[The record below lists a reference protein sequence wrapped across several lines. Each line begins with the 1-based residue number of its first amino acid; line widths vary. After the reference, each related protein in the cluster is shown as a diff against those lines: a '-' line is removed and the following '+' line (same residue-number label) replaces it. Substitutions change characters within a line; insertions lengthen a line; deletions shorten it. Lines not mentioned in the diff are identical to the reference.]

1 MQIFR
6 EEYQKDTCISAMS
19 MDADAKHVMSQWKE
33 INNPALRW
41 LKERTI
47 TTPSASLDVVNEAYI
62 DYRNWCRDNGH
73 RELNSIHFSR
83 QIARSVKRVREG
95 NGSVFLNISLRP
107 IESRHFNVLD

>member
-41 LKERTI
+41 LKERTAK
-47 TTPSASLDVVNEAYI
+47 TSSRSLILDEAYV

-73 RELNSIHFSR
+73 KELNKIHFSR
-83 QIARSVKRVREG
+83 QIARNVKRIRDTGDV
-95 NGSVFLNISLRP
+95 STFLGISLKP
-107 IESRHFNVLD
+107 IESRHFNVLN